1 MERPLQP
8 PTLFKP
14 ISSVSVTD
22 EQAQILLSAFLDN
35 YKDPTPTKAAL
46 ERLRAGLLGEEVPH
60 EEDGNGEDEAGQM
73 AE

>member
-14 ISSVSVTD
+14 ISAVSVTD

-35 YKDPTPTKAAL
+35 YEDSTPTKAAL
-46 ERLRAGLLGEEVPH
+46 ERLRAGLLGEEVPY
-60 EEDGNGEDEAGQM
+60 EPEDGEQEAEQM
-73 AE
+73 AEE

>member
-14 ISSVSVTD
+14 ISSVEVSD
-22 EQAQILLSAFLDN
+22 EQAQILVSAFLDS
-35 YKDPTPTKAAL
+35 YTEPTPTKAAL
-46 ERLRAGLLGEEVPH
+46 ERLRAGLK
-60 EEDGNGEDEAGQM
+60 GEDAPVEETAENAEEM